1 MAKVLVKVWPQVS
14 TINLVL
20 DIYNMYI
27 CVVQRCRK
35 SACRGVAMCF
45 ALHGSEVPRA
55 QIT

>member
-20 DIYNMYI
+20 DIYNIYI